1 MSMAVIRYSA
11 DALVC
16 IVQEKDGSFRV
27 ATQEDMDTL
36 EEGPD
41 LTEREIKLLDD

>member
-1 MSMAVIRYSA
+1 MSIAVIRYST
-11 DALVC
+11 DSLIC
-16 IVQEKDGSFRV
+16 IVQEKDGKFRV

-41 LTEREIKLLDD
+41 LTEREIELLDD